1 MPETE
6 KKLTAEVQS
15 ALDAVTDQGSSM
27 VESGVERVSDGVHTQ
42 PSLAKDATYK
52 VAVVCSGK
60 GDTEIVF
67 TPTAAGSKT
76 QVPCDGTVVFQRFAA
91 KDSFRL
97 DVQGKPRAT
106 GMIAWRI
113 NKV

>member
-67 TPTAAGSKT
+67 TRRRRSP
-76 QVPCDGTVVFQRFAA
+76 
-91 KDSFRL
+91 
-97 DVQGKPRAT
+97 AT
-106 GMIAWRI
+106 GLWFSNASQPRTLSASMFRESPAQQA
-113 NKV
+113 